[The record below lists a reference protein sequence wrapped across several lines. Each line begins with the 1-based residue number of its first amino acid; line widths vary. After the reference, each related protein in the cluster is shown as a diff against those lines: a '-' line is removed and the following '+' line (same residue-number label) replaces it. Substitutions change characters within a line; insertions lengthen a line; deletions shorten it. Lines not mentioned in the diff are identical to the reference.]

1 MRYYKWSDKGE
12 GRRIGKIGNYCLYE
26 KTITEEECDEKFEYP
41 SPQAYGLFKFVY
53 GPSAGG
59 LLESIKFNVF
69 TDGERIKGIS
79 AEPYKTREIQVT
91 GLSVEDALLRIERIN
106 APFTA
111 SHSITFLLAVEDA
124 LEIEQDYDVQ
134 LGRMTELELERIRN
148 HLFVIS
154 RLTETAS
161 LNVPTYHLLHLV
173 EKTNRLIGEMCGH
186 RYFFGVNS
194 VNDVNCNFEKLLE
207 IVDIVSEFK
216 QIFEGLQES
225 RIFIDRLQSNGKIK
239 DENSI
244 GPAARA
250 SSFSYD
256 ARKDFGALPYSDFS
270 FKTITIDEADAFGRF
285 LVRGYEV
292 LESSRI
298 LIELSSRLREKK
310 EKEGTKVNLKQGEGL
325 ARVESPSGDLAYYV
339 KIENG
344 VVKSIS
350 FFTPSYKNLSL
361 FLKSVI
367 GTIFTDFQFNWESF
381 GIWISELGVTLK

>member
-1 MRYYKWSDKGE
+1 MKYYRWSDNGE
-12 GRRIGKIGNYCLYE
+12 GRKIGKIGNYCLYE
-26 KTITEEECDEKFEYP
+26 KTITEEKCDEKFEYSP
-41 SPQAYGLFKFVY
+41 SQTYGLFKFVY

-69 TDGERIKGIS
+69 TDGEKIKGIS

-91 GLSVEDALLRIERIN
+91 GLPIEDVILKIERIN
-106 APFTA
+106 APFAA
-111 SHSITFLLAVEDA
+111 SHSIAFLLAVEDA
-124 LEIEQDYDVQ
+124 LEIEQDYEVQ
-134 LGRMTELELERIRN
+134 LRRIAELELERIRN

-154 RLTETAS
+154 RLTEAAS

-173 EKTNRLIGEMCGH
+173 EKTNRLIGKMCGH

-194 VNDVNCNFEKLLE
+194 VNEVKCNFEKLLE
-207 IVDIVSEFK
+207 IVNIANEFK

-225 RIFIDRLQSNGKIK
+225 RIFIDRLQSNGVIK
-239 DENSI
+239 EENSI

-250 SSFSYD
+250 SGFSYD

-270 FKTITIDEADAFGRF
+270 FKTITTDEADAFGRF

-292 LESSRI
+292 LESARI
-298 LIELSSRLREKK
+298 LIELSSRLKEKK
-310 EKEGTKVNLKQGEGL
+310 GDSAKVNSKHGEGL

-339 KIENG
+339 KIEDG
-344 VVKSIS
+344 IVKSIS

-361 FLKSVI
+361 FLRSVI

-381 GIWISELGVTLK
+381 GIWISELGVVLK

>member
-1 MRYYKWSDKGE
+1 MKYYRWSDKGE
-12 GRRIGKIGNYCLYE
+12 GRKIGKIGNYCLYE
-26 KTITEEECDEKFEYP
+26 KTITEEKCDEKFEYP
-41 SPQAYGLFKFVY
+41 SPQTYGLFKFVY
-53 GPSAGG
+53 GPLAGG

-79 AEPYKTREIQVT
+79 AEPYKTREILVT
-91 GLSVEDALLRIERIN
+91 GLSIEDALLRIERIN

-111 SHSITFLLAVEDA
+111 SHSIAFLLAVENA

-134 LGRMTELELERIRN
+134 LRRIAELELERIRN

-173 EKTNRLIGEMCGH
+173 EKTNRLIGKMCGH

-194 VNDVNCNFEKLLE
+194 VNEVKCDFEKLLE
-207 IVDIVSEFK
+207 IVNIASEFK

-225 RIFIDRLQSNGKIK
+225 RIFIDRLQSNGVIK
-239 DENSI
+239 EENSI

-250 SSFSYD
+250 SGFSYD

-270 FKTITIDEADAFGRF
+270 FKIITTDEADSFGRF

-292 LESSRI
+292 LESARI
-298 LIELSSRLREKK
+298 LIELSNRLK
-310 EKEGTKVNLKQGEGL
+310 EKEGERTKVNLKQGEGL

-339 KIENG
+339 KIEDG
-344 VVKSIS
+344 IVKSIS

-381 GIWISELGVTLK
+381 GIWISELGVVLK